1 MMGPKQQ
8 AEPKLF
14 YTGIVLADR
23 VPDGHHLRRIAETID
38 FGFVR
43 RSVAHCYGVN
53 GQESVDPIVLMKLM
67 ILLYLDQLPSER
79 ELMKALSYR
88 IDWLWFCGYD
98 LDDTLPHHSV
108 LSKARRRWGP
118 EVFAELFGQVLL
130 QCIQTGLVS
139 GDVLH
144 LDGSCI
150 QGEVDMDRLR
160 PVIKHTG
167 QILYDRLEEDVEPA
181 HPNSRLTACSDPE
194 AGVTRKNGKTI
205 CGYKDH
211 RAVDDAHGVVTATV
225 TTDAA
230 TDEGHVLPELLA
242 AHEANTATKPQTVV
256 ADKQYGTA
264 ANYEHLHRHRID
276 PCIPHQWRKGKGGLF
291 GPKAFTYDREE
302 DCFFCPAGQRLELY
316 HRNRAA
322 QRNRYRASGEVCA
335 ACRLRR
341 RCTTSTGGRRV
352 ERHIKQDE
360 IDWADA
366 RLSLPQRRRLMRRRK
381 IRAEGSFAE
390 AERYHFK
397 RSRWRGLAPARIQNL
412 LIASIQNLRILVK
425 AVGRRVSGIGRV
437 VTGLRPSLRRFLGS
451 LLAPLVLSAV
461 CRPPR
466 RDRRQILCWLCRS
479 PGC

>member
-1 MMGPKQQ
+1 MMGPKQR

-43 RSVAHCYGVN
+43 SAVADCYGVN

-67 ILLYLDQLPSER
+67 ILLYLEQMPSER
-79 ELMKALSYR
+79 KLMEALPYR

-98 LDDTLPHHSV
+98 LDDTVPDHSV

-118 EVFAELFGQVLL
+118 EVFAELFGQILI
-130 QCIQTGLVS
+130 QCIQAGLVS

-150 QGEVDMDRLR
+150 QGDVDMDRLR

-167 QILYDRLEEDVEPA
+167 QVLYDRLEEDLEPA

-194 AGVTRKNGKTI
+194 AGVTRKNGQTI

-211 RAVDDAHGVVTATV
+211 RAVDDAHGVITATV

-230 TDEGHVLPELLA
+230 TDEGHVLGELLA
-242 AHEANTATKPQTVV
+242 AHEANTTTRPQTVV

-264 ANYEHLHRHRID
+264 DNYEHLHREGID
-276 PCIPHQWRKGKGGLF
+276 PCIPHGTQKGRRGRF
-291 GPKAFTYDREE
+291 GHSAFTYDREE
-302 DCFFCPAGQRLELY
+302 DCFHCPAGQRLELY
-316 HRNRAA
+316 HRNRAR
-322 QRNRYRASGEVCA
+322 QRNRYRAAAEVCA
-335 ACRLRR
+335 ACPLRG
-341 RCTTSTGGRRV
+341 RCTTSATGRRV
-352 ERHIKQDE
+352 ERHMKQDE
-360 IDWADA
+360 IDWADTV
-366 RLSLPQRRRLMRRRK
+366 LSRPQRRRLMRRRK
-381 IRAEGSFAE
+381 IRAEGSFAD

-397 RSRWRGLAPARIQNL
+397 HSRWRGLVPARIQNL
-412 LIASIQNLRILVK
+412 LIASIQNLRVLLK
-425 AVGRRVSGIGRV
+425 AVPRQVRGIGRV
-437 VTGLRPSLRRFLGS
+437 LARVHGTWGRILGSRRPPSALPSVCDLTRAVPPPTMLSPQPSLE
-451 LLAPLVLSAV
+451 
-461 CRPPR
+461 
-466 RDRRQILCWLCRS
+466 W
-479 PGC
+479 

>member
-43 RSVAHCYGVN
+43 PAVAHCYGFN
-53 GQESVDPIVLMKLM
+53 GQESVDPIVLIKLM
-67 ILLYLDQLPSER
+67 ILLYLEQIPSER
-79 ELMKALSYR
+79 KLMEALPYR

-130 QCIQTGLVS
+130 PCIQAGLVS

-150 QGEVDMDRLR
+150 QGDVDMDRLR

-167 QILYDRLEEDVEPA
+167 QALYDRLEEDLEPA
-181 HPNSRLTACSDPE
+181 HPNSDLTACSDPE
-194 AGVTRKNGKTI
+194 AGVTRKNGQTM

-211 RAVDDAHGVVTATV
+211 RAVDDAHGVITATV

-230 TDEGHVLPELLA
+230 TDEGHVLGELLA

-264 ANYEHLHRHRID
+264 DNYEHLHRQGID
-276 PCIPHQWRKGKGGLF
+276 PCIPHKPQRSQRGLF
-291 GPKAFTYDREE
+291 AHGAFTYDREE

-316 HRNRAA
+316 HRNRAR
-322 QRNRYRASGEVCA
+322 QRNRYRAAAEVCA
-335 ACRLRR
+335 ACPLRR

-352 ERHIKQDE
+352 ERHRKQDE
-360 IDWADA
+360 IDWADGV
-366 RLSLPQRRRLMRRRK
+366 LSGPQRRRLMRRRK

-397 RSRWRGLAPARIQNL
+397 RSRWRGLVRARIQNL
-412 LIASIQNLRILVK
+412 LIASIQNVRILVK
-425 AVGRRVSGIGRV
+425 AVGRRGSGIGRV
-437 VTGLRPSLRRFLGS
+437 LRGLGPSLGRFGGS
-451 LLAPLVLSAV
+451 LLPRLVLSGV
-461 CRPPR
+461 CMPR
-466 RDRRQILCWLCRS
+466 RRHRRQILPWPCPS